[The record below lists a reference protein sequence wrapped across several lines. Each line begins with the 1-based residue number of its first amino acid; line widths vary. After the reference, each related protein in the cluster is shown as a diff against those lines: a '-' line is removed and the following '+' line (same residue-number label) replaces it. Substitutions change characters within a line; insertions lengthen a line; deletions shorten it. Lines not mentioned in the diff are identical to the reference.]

1 MTEKIE
7 ADDYVT
13 IEQAAEILKVSP
25 DMILTLIAERKLKS
39 VSIENVE
46 MVSRHGK
53 HGLDGL
59 DPNDYTGIYLVK

>member
-13 IEQAAEILKVSP
+13 IEQAAKILNVSP

-39 VSIENVE
+39 VSIENIE
-46 MVSRHGK
+46 MVSRHGQ

-59 DPNDYTGIYLVK
+59 DENDYTGIYLVK

>member
-1 MTEKIE
+1 MTEKIIE
-7 ADDYVT
+7 DKYVT

-46 MVSRHGK
+46 MVSRHD
-53 HGLDGL
+53 LDGL